1 MDGSN
6 LQYLSTAENLVNY
19 PSEKTWHSGGRSV
32 RTTLRTPTK
41 CKLMPVSGYFGGKGY
56 GHLRL
61 VKQRQLLKESIKT
74 KTESGK
80 CFCIR
85 VVLSIKL
92 KLIVMST
99 NLEYRDNERQR
110 KRESRATER
119 SSTRKG
125 ARERETKNKGR
136 HFCWRNN
143 MKFCSGGM
151 LAGRWKW
158 ATVKKK
164 VNKKTD
170 DASSIK
176 REPGRF

>member
-1 MDGSN
+1 M
-6 LQYLSTAENLVNY
+6 
-19 PSEKTWHSGGRSV
+19 
-32 RTTLRTPTK
+32 
-41 CKLMPVSGYFGGKGY
+41 SGYFGGKAY
-56 GHLRL
+56 GHLGL

-99 NLEYRDNERQR
+99 NLEYRENGRQR

-125 ARERETKNKGR
+125 AESERQKTKG

-143 MKFCSGGM
+143 MKFCGGGM
-151 LAGRWKW
+151 LAASK
-158 ATVKKK
+158 VKMSDSAKK
-164 VNKKTD
+164 
-170 DASSIK
+170 
-176 REPGRF
+176 R